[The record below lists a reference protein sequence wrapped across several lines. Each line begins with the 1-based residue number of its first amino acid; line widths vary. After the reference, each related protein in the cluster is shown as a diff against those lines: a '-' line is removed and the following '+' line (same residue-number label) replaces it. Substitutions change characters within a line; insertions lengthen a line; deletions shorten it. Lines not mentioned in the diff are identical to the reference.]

1 VIYQSILILVLGL
14 VFSIGV
20 AWCLSA
26 YMARKN
32 PALFTV
38 LEAKIDLR
46 RTEDR
51 ARFAKLNNRA
61 SVVFLLL
68 TICAGTATYFVLW
81 AISSLRMMMLPSAMI
96 TVVAEGVVLVFIAG
110 IAGSGVAMTVFV
122 PALRHWWPEETKWYL
137 AYQSMRD
144 HGGGYERTY
153 RLWGSIIVALA
164 LMPFPLT
171 LNWYVQARDVGLII
185 HPFFAVHEQL
195 FPYSDIRSIELVPIR
210 VRHGYQDRYFV
221 SFKDGRILKADSDFP
236 ARRESDYTPL
246 IQLLSRKS
254 GVPVKRG

>member
-1 VIYQSILILVLGL
+1 MTYQSILILALGL

-26 YMARKN
+26 CMAKKK
-32 PALFTV
+32 PTLFTV

-46 RTEDR
+46 CAEDR

-61 SVVFLLL
+61 SLVFLLL
-68 TICAGTATYFVLW
+68 AICAGTVTYFVLF
-81 AISSLRMMMLPSAMI
+81 AISSLRMMILPPAMI
-96 TVVAEGVVLVFIAG
+96 TVVAEGVALAFIAG
-110 IAGSGVAMTVFV
+110 VAGTGVAMAAFV
-122 PALRHWWPEETKWYL
+122 PVMRHWWPEETKWYL
-137 AYQSMRD
+137 AYMSMRD

-153 RLWGSIIVALA
+153 RVWGSIIVALA
-164 LMPFPLT
+164 LMPFPLV

-195 FPYSDIRSIELVPIR
+195 FHYSDIRSIELVSVR

-221 SFKDGRILKADSDFP
+221 SFKDGRILKADSAFP
-236 ARRESDYTPL
+236 ARCESDYMPL
-246 IQLLSRKS
+246 FQLLSLKS